1 MIENLLAGGLLAFC
15 ITFYA
20 IPKVIK
26 ISNYTKL
33 FDVPNDRKV
42 HKEPIPSLGGV
53 GIFAGF
59 IFGLLFFGQLVSF
72 NLYQYYILAFVVVF
86 FFGIKDDV
94 MVLSPHKKFFGQVLV
109 SAILVF
115 KANLVLTNMHGF
127 LGIHSL
133 NGPISYILSMFTII
147 VIMNAYNLIDG
158 IDGLAAT
165 ISIITSS
172 VFAWFFFMNG
182 EEAYAMIGFTFA
194 ASLCAFLIFNYAP
207 AKIFMGDTGSML
219 CGVVNAILVI
229 HFIETATSSKVFS
242 VTASPALGFGILI
255 MPLLDTLRVFA
266 IRILHGRSPFF
277 PDRNHLHHILLD
289 RGLSHKVITWLIGS
303 SAIVFIF
310 LTYIALPLGVT
321 TIILSQIG
329 LFFFGVFFLQITS
342 RDSRKGIKDANDEEY
357 TFGRKIKHVV
367 TLITNKERTIV
378 DRNEKN

>member
-1 MIENLLAGGLLAFC
+1 MIENLLTGGLLAFF

-26 ISNYTKL
+26 ISVQTKL

-59 IFGLLFFGQLVSF
+59 IAGLLFFGQFELF
-72 NLYQYYILAFVVVF
+72 HLYQFYILAFVVVF

-94 MVLSPHKKFFGQVLV
+94 MILSPHKKFFGQVLV

-115 KANLVLTNMHGF
+115 KANLLLTNMHGF

-133 NGPISYILSMFTII
+133 NGPISYILSMFTVI

-172 VFAWFFFMNG
+172 VFAWFFYMNG
-182 EEAYAMIGFTFA
+182 EETYAMMGFVFA

-229 HFIETATSSKVFS
+229 HFIETAASSKVFS

-289 RGLSHKVITWLIGS
+289 RGLGHKAITWVMGS
-303 SAIVFIF
+303 SAIVFIG
-310 LTYIALPLGVT
+310 LTYFALPLGVT
-321 TIILSQIG
+321 SIILCQIG
-329 LFFFGVFFLQITS
+329 LFFLGVFFLQMTS
-342 RDSRKGIKDANDEEY
+342 RESRKNIKSVNNEEY
-357 TFGRKIKHVV
+357 TFGRKVKHVV
-367 TLITNKERTIV
+367 TLITNKDRATIE
-378 DRNEKN
+378 RNEKD

>member
-1 MIENLLAGGLLAFC
+1 MIENLLTGGLLAFC

-20 IPKVIK
+20 IPKIIK
-26 ISNYTKL
+26 ASIQTKL

-59 IFGLLFFGQLVSF
+59 IIGILFLGQLEVF
-72 NLYQYYILAFVVVF
+72 ANYQFYLLAFVTVF
-86 FFGIKDDV
+86 FFGVKDDI
-94 MVLSPHKKFFGQVLV
+94 MVLSPRKKFFAQVIV
-109 SAILVF
+109 SVVLVF

-133 NGPISYILSMFTII
+133 NAPISNVLSMFTII
-147 VIMNAYNLIDG
+147 VIMNAFNLIDG

-165 ISIITSS
+165 ITIITSS
-172 VFAWFFFMNG
+172 VFAFFFYMNG
-182 EEAYAMIGFTFA
+182 EEAYALIGFTFA

-229 HFIETATSSKVFS
+229 HFIETATSSKVFN
-242 VTASPALGFGILI
+242 VTASPAVGFGILI

-266 IRILHGRSPFF
+266 IRILHGRSPFY

-329 LFFFGVFFLQITS
+329 LFFLGVFFLQITG
-342 RDSRKGIKDANDEEY
+342 RESRKNIKAVNNQEY
-357 TFGRKIKHVV
+357 SFARKVKHVV
-367 TLITNKERTIV
+367 TLITNKDRATIERSQK
-378 DRNEKN
+378 D